1 MHGGLAG
8 HHAGAQRLLDRV
20 EYREGDQDQAVLQ
33 GPDREALAIG
43 GGVHVR
49 LAAEVQCGLAGELRG
64 PQQILRSDRPED
76 CVEDEEQE
84 QVQ

>member
-43 GGVHVR
+43 GGVHVQGWCGILIFDKYTY
-49 LAAEVQCGLAGELRG
+49 LA
-64 PQQILRSDRPED
+64 SF
-76 CVEDEEQE
+76 
-84 QVQ
+84 